1 MERAGAYRL
10 LLVEDHQIM
19 REGIK
24 TLLERTGEIIVIGE
38 AQTGAEAIRM
48 CRELQPDLV
57 LMDVGLPDL
66 NGVEATRE
74 LLRQYP
80 QTGVVILSMYDDEDT
95 VISSVRAGAR
105 GYVVKRASSGELL
118 EALRAVARGGS
129 YLSPDVSNRLLSRI
143 RQGEPEALR
152 QSAAAPHLTGREL
165 QVLRLVVSGKSNK
178 EVAATLDIGVET
190 VRSYRKSLMKKLKVK
205 NVAGLIQAAVSAG
218 LAGGAY
224 QFDRK

>member
-1 MERAGAYRL
+1 
-10 LLVEDHQIM
+10 
-19 REGIK
+19 
-24 TLLERTGEIIVIGE
+24 IGE
-38 AQTGAEAIRM
+38 AETGAEAIRM

-66 NGVEATRE
+66 NGVEVTRE

-80 QTGVVILSMYDDEDT
+80 QTGVVILSMYDDEGT

-129 YLSPDVSNRLLSRI
+129 YLSPDVSSRLLSRI
-143 RQGEPEALR
+143 RQGEPETLR
-152 QSAAAPHLTGREL
+152 QSSATPHLTGREI
-165 QVLRLVVSGKSNK
+165 QVLRLIVSGKSNK
-178 EVAATLDIGVET
+178 EVAGTLDIGVET

-205 NVAGLIQAAVSAG
+205 NVAGLIQAAVAAG
-218 LAGGAY
+218 LAGG
-224 QFDRK
+224 

>member
-10 LLVEDHQIM
+10 LIVEDHRIM
-19 REGIK
+19 REGIR
-24 TLLERTGEIIVIGE
+24 TLVERTGEVDVVGE
-38 AQTGAEAIRM
+38 AENGADAIRM

-74 LLRQYP
+74 LLRQHP
-80 QTGVVILSMYDDEDT
+80 LTGVVILSMYDDEET

-105 GYVVKRASSGELL
+105 GYVVKRASSVELL
-118 EALRAVARGGS
+118 EALRVVARGGS
-129 YLSPDVSNRLLSRI
+129 YLSPDVSSRLLSRI
-143 RQGEPEALR
+143 RQGEPETLR
-152 QSAAAPHLTGREL
+152 QSSATPHLTGREI
-165 QVLRLVVSGKSNK
+165 QVLRLIVSGKSNK
-178 EVAATLDIGVET
+178 EVAGTLDIGVET

-205 NVAGLIQAAVSAG
+205 NVAGLIQAAVAAG

-224 QFDRK
+224 HFDRK

>member
-10 LLVEDHQIM
+10 LIVEDHRIM
-19 REGIK
+19 REGIR
-24 TLLERTGEIIVIGE
+24 TLVERTGEVDVVGE
-38 AQTGAEAIRM
+38 AENGADAIRM

-74 LLRQYP
+74 LLRQHP
-80 QTGVVILSMYDDEDT
+80 LTGVVILSMYDDEET

-105 GYVVKRASSGELL
+105 GYVVKRASSVELL
-118 EALRAVARGGS
+118 EALRVVARGGS
-129 YLSPDVSNRLLSRI
+129 YLSPDVSSRLLSRI

-152 QSAAAPHLTGREL
+152 QSSATPHLTGREI
-165 QVLRLVVSGKSNK
+165 QVLRLIVSGKSNK
-178 EVAATLDIGVET
+178 EVAGTLDIGVET

-205 NVAGLIQAAVSAG
+205 NVAGLIQAAVAAG

-224 QFDRK
+224 HFDRK

>member
-1 MERAGAYRL
+1 MERDRTYRL
-10 LLVEDHQIM
+10 LIVEDHQIM
-19 REGIK
+19 REGIR
-24 TLLERTGEIIVIGE
+24 TLVERTGEVVVIGE
-38 AQTGAEAIRM
+38 AQNGAEAIRM

-80 QTGVVILSMYDDEDT
+80 LTGVVILSMYDDEDT

-105 GYVVKRASSGELL
+105 GYVVKRASSVELL

-129 YLSPDVSNRLLSRI
+129 YLSPDVSSRLLSRI
-143 RQGEPEALR
+143 RQGEPEAMR
-152 QSAAAPHLTGREL
+152 ESTSSPRLTGREL
-165 QVLRLVVSGKSNK
+165 QVLRLIVSGKSNK
-178 EVAATLDIGVET
+178 EVASTLDIGVET

-205 NVAGLIQAAVSAG
+205 NVAGLIQAAVAAG
-218 LAGGAY
+218 LAGGVY